1 MPRTCKKQVVDSNV
15 LEDKLLEDLAS
26 KVLQEWIDPT
36 DLLRPLLGW
45 IMNKVL
51 EKEMEIYLWH
61 KKYER
66 WNVKTNYRNWF
77 YQRTVKSD
85 HWNIEIDMPRD
96 RNWKFESIILPKY
109 KTTLWKIQNI
119 IIELYSRWVSIFD
132 IKEHLYEIYWL
143 VLSETQISELI
154 DDIMDEVDKRKNRQ
168 LEKAYPI
175 LYIDA
180 IHMNVKR
187 EWMVKKIAV
196 YLVLGYNI
204 RGEKELLG
212 LYILWDNESARDWLT
227 VLNDL
232 KNRWVEKVGIIVSD
246 NLKWI
251 SEAIRWAFP
260 ETEIQKCIVHQ
271 VRNSLNKVSW
281 KHRKELAKDMKKI
294 YTAPNEEEAEKRLA
308 EFSEK
313 WKDKAPLA
321 VISWQKNWDELKT
334 FLKYPEEIRRLIYT
348 TNPIESL
355 NSQLRKYSKTKRVL
369 PNEESALKILYLAIW
384 NISKRWTQPLSNW
397 GRILYQINIYMNG
410 LFDEYIT

>member
-1 MPRTCKKQVVDSNV
+1 MPRTRKKHDNNI
-15 LEDKLLEDLAS
+15 LEDKLLEELAS
-26 KVLQEWIDPT
+26 KVLQEWVDPT

-77 YQRTVKSD
+77 YQRTLKSD
-85 HWNIEIDMPRD
+85 HWNIQIDMPRD
-96 RNWKFESIILPKY
+96 RNWEFESIILPKY

-251 SEAIRWAFP
+251 SEAIKWAFP
-260 ETEIQKCIVHQ
+260 ETDIQKCIVHQ

-294 YTAPNEEEAEKRLA
+294 YTASNEEEAGKRLV
-308 EFSEK
+308 EFSKK
-313 WKDKAPLA
+313 WEDKAPLA